1 MISRNTVI
9 DICRT
14 IKLKTRKNLDTNV
27 IFRATGETKQK
38 AEALKS
44 LLKVS
49 STSAVFRKL
58 LDDKAAEYGL
68 GTD

>member
-1 MISRNTVI
+1 MQNNQTK
-9 DICRT
+9 D
-14 IKLKTRKNLDTNV
+14 KKNLDTNV